1 MGSVTVGGSGTT
13 SLTLLACVSHGVV
26 VDQTMVNN
34 HNTIRQLLMSTYSR
48 LTVSEQERFWER
60 YNVAVNRYGISRQDY
75 KALALEEHRLQRWSE
90 QECNGEIQRDDE
102 TGIPFRCIG
111 FGYTATGNAY
121 VIPDREKGCI
131 RRCEEIAASY
141 GLKFFHQTDPRGC
154 QVHVYRE
161 SDLQGSDIRSV
172 YPTQAHAIFF

>member
-1 MGSVTVGGSGTT
+1 
-13 SLTLLACVSHGVV
+13 
-26 VDQTMVNN
+26 
-34 HNTIRQLLMSTYSR
+34 MSTYSR

-60 YNVAVNRYGISRQDY
+60 FNHAINRYGISQQDY

-90 QECNGEIQRDDE
+90 QECNGEIERDDV
-102 TGIPFRCIG
+102 TGKVYRHNG
-111 FGYTATGNAY
+111 DLRWRT
-121 VIPDREKGCI
+121 PDKEAGSVK
-131 RRCEEIAASY
+131 RCEEIAASY

-161 SDLQGSDIRSV
+161 SDLNGSDIRSV

>member
-1 MGSVTVGGSGTT
+1 
-13 SLTLLACVSHGVV
+13 
-26 VDQTMVNN
+26 
-34 HNTIRQLLMSTYSR
+34 MSTYSR

-60 YNVAVNRYGISRQDY
+60 YSVAVNRYGISRQDY

-102 TGIPFRCIG
+102 TGTPYRFYGGVTCGESR
-111 FGYTATGNAY
+111 Y
-121 VIPDREKGCI
+121 VIPDKEAGSI

-141 GLKFFHQTDPRGC
+141 GLKFFHQSDPRGC

>member
-1 MGSVTVGGSGTT
+1 
-13 SLTLLACVSHGVV
+13 
-26 VDQTMVNN
+26 
-34 HNTIRQLLMSTYSR
+34 MSTYSR

-102 TGIPFRCIG
+102 TGKPIRVFDYEWGGKTSYPI
-111 FGYTATGNAY
+111 A
-121 VIPDREKGCI
+121 DREKGCI

-161 SDLQGSDIRSV
+161 SDLQGSDISSV
-172 YPTQAHAIFF
+172 YPTQAHAIYF

>member
-1 MGSVTVGGSGTT
+1 
-13 SLTLLACVSHGVV
+13 
-26 VDQTMVNN
+26 
-34 HNTIRQLLMSTYSR
+34 MSTYSQ

-60 YNVAVNRYGISRQDY
+60 FNVAINRYGISQQDY
-75 KALALEEHRLQRWSE
+75 KALALEEHRLQRWAE

-102 TGIPFRCIG
+102 TGKPIRVFTWD
-111 FGYTATGNAY
+111 GYERTRY
-121 VIPDREKGCI
+121 VIADKEAGCL

-141 GLKFFHQTDPRGC
+141 GLKFYHQGDPRGC

-161 SDLQGSDIRSV
+161 SDLQGSNIRQV

>member
-1 MGSVTVGGSGTT
+1 
-13 SLTLLACVSHGVV
+13 
-26 VDQTMVNN
+26 
-34 HNTIRQLLMSTYSR
+34 MSTYSR

-102 TGIPFRCIG
+102 TGKPFRHWPNQP
-111 FGYTATGNAY
+111 TMSPVPT
-121 VIPDREKGCI
+121 PDKEAGSI
-131 RRCEEIAASY
+131 RRCKEIAESY

>member
-1 MGSVTVGGSGTT
+1 
-13 SLTLLACVSHGVV
+13 
-26 VDQTMVNN
+26 
-34 HNTIRQLLMSTYSR
+34 MSTYSR

-102 TGIPFRCIG
+102 TGKPFRHWPNQP
-111 FGYTATGNAY
+111 TMSPVPT
-121 VIPDREKGCI
+121 PDKEAGSI
-131 RRCEEIAASY
+131 RRCKEIAESC

-161 SDLQGSDIRSV
+161 SDLNGSDIRSV

>member
-1 MGSVTVGGSGTT
+1 
-13 SLTLLACVSHGVV
+13 
-26 VDQTMVNN
+26 
-34 HNTIRQLLMSTYSR
+34 MSTYSR
-48 LTVSEQERFWER
+48 LNSGQLLQFYERFTS
-60 YNVAVNRYGISRQDY
+60 AKNRYGFSFDDY

-90 QECNGEIQRDDE
+90 QECNGEIQRDEE
-102 TGIPFRCIG
+102 TGKPIRVFCWDGVERTRYAI
-111 FGYTATGNAY
+111 A
-121 VIPDREKGCI
+121 DKEKGCI

-161 SDLQGSDIRSV
+161 SDLTGSDICSV